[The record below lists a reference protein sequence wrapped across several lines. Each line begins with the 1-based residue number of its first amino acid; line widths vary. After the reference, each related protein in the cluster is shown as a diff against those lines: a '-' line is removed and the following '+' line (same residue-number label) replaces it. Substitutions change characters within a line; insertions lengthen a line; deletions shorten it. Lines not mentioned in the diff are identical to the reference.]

1 MRFSQIFLTMG
12 YNTVV
17 NVYRVTSIEHA
28 EDGTVSTV
36 FVPAGAYRRSDRV
49 PGEIWTASIYEI
61 MPGTEDTL
69 GVLIEG
75 VSNED

>member
-28 EDGTVSTV
+28 EDGTVSAV
-36 FVPAGAYRRSDRV
+36 FVPAGAYRRSGRV
-49 PGEIWTASIYEI
+49 QGEIWTASIYGI

>member
-36 FVPAGAYRRSDRV
+36 FVPAGAYRRSGRV